1 MTKVLKSEKISFWS
15 FHDLSIGG
23 AISSPIAIEGAVF
36 TGFFVLVFWHNLV
49 SITLTRFLLT
59 SFGLY
64 DKKYQPL
71 TFDYHFESMPGPLD

>member
-36 TGFFVLVFWHNLV
+36 TGFLAHDWHNLV

-64 DKKYQPL
+64 DENTSL
-71 TFDYHFESMPGPLD
+71 

>member
-36 TGFFVLVFWHNLV
+36 TGFCTVFVLVFWHNLV

-64 DKKYQPL
+64 DENTSL
-71 TFDYHFESMPGPLD
+71 